1 MEEMKCTYDVFA
13 FSPRASLLR
22 RLICVLAHPLMLIL
36 PVAALAAAVI
46 GPFSSEAVATAFLLG
61 FGLILV
67 RFFRKSIF
75 RWLDVLARKD
85 AKALRIRDPQRY
97 AWIRHQL
104 FPEPLSCR
112 TAPNTCSVAYFR
124 PL

>member
-13 FSPRASLLR
+13 FSPRALLLR
-22 RLICVLAHPLMLIL
+22 RIICVLAHPLMLTL
-36 PVAALAAAVI
+36 PVAALAAAIFV
-46 GPFSSEAVATAFLLG
+46 PHPSEAVGAAFLLA
-61 FGLILV
+61 FGLILI
-67 RFFRKSIF
+67 RAFRKSIL

-97 AWIRHQL
+97 ASIRQRL
-104 FPEPLSCR
+104 FPEPLSSYS
-112 TAPNTCSVAYFR
+112 APNTCSVAYFR